1 MTIRHHLTF
10 NDLDH
15 RLQELALLDFE
26 YFCVLTKVDKRNAFV
41 CIEKAGG
48 KSLQQIA
55 NKLHIPKSTIRD
67 IVKKCAEK
75 PHSKSFVV

>member
-1 MTIRHHLTF
+1 MTPQHKITF
-10 NDLDH
+10 DDLDK
-15 RLQELALLDFE
+15 RLQELALINFE
-26 YFCVLTKVDKRNAFV
+26 YFCVLTEVNKRKAFV

-75 PHSKSFVV
+75 PHSK